1 MLKKLTHRKLYM
13 MAFDFTVLL
22 ATALVGLYI
31 THNITASNISIK
43 DIIASSLLYAV
54 LNFFTVS
61 VIGEYRKAWKF
72 LSARDILSSVGALAV
87 GSALTY
93 ALDYFAGIK
102 ITEKYD
108 KYFLIYIVLTFGVS
122 AAIFVISRIVAKRY
136 FIRII
141 EAGQEDVLKR
151 ALVIGAGNAG
161 RMIITEIDN
170 ARNSGNKE
178 FSYNIVGIVDDD
190 PNKLN
195 EKINSHNVIGTTKD
209 IEDVCLNYKVDIIFF
224 AIPSCPATQR
234 AQILERCSNTRL
246 EVKIM
251 PELSK
256 MISGQSIINQFTKVN
271 VEDLLGREPVK
282 LDTTALEDFIKGKVC
297 MVTGGG
303 GSIGSELCRQIM
315 SYAPE
320 KLIIVDIYENNAYDI
335 QQELYMNKMA
345 DSSNLKVLIAS
356 VRDEKKMEKIFAE
369 YKPQLVFHAAAHK
382 HVPLMETSPEEAVK
396 NNIFGT
402 LNVAQ
407 LSDKYAAQKFVL
419 VSTDK
424 AVNPTNVMGATKR
437 CCEMIVQHFSNI
449 SQNTEYVAVRFG
461 NVLGSNGSVIPLFK
475 KQIESGKP
483 LTITHP
489 DIIRYF
495 MTIPE
500 AVSLILTAGSMA
512 SGGEIF
518 VLDMGEPVKILTLAE
533 NLIKIYGK
541 KPYEDV
547 KIVYTGLRPGE
558 KLYEELLMS
567 EEGLQ
572 KTKNQKIFIGTQIDV
587 DDQKLQQELETLKKI
602 SKKNNSK
609 AVIKQLEEMVPTFNH
624 KTNN

>member
-1 MLKKLTHRKLYM
+1 MLKSLTHRKLYIM
-13 MAFDFTVLL
+13 TFDFAVLL
-22 ATALVGLYI
+22 ATALVGLYV
-31 THNITASNISIK
+31 THNIAGTNISVK
-43 DIIASSLLYAV
+43 DIVASSLLYAV
-54 LNFFTVS
+54 LNFFTIS
-61 VIGEYRKAWKF
+61 VMGEYRKAWKF
-72 LSARDILSSVGALAV
+72 LSVKDILSSIGALAV

-93 ALDYFAGIK
+93 ALDYFAGIR
-102 ITEKYD
+102 IVDKYD
-108 KYFLIYIVLTFGVS
+108 KSFVIYIVLTFGIS
-122 AAIFVISRIVAKRY
+122 AGIFIVSRIIAKRY
-136 FIRII
+136 FIKII
-141 EAGQEDVLKR
+141 EAGQDDILKR
-151 ALVIGAGNAG
+151 VLIIGAGNAG
-161 RMIITEIDN
+161 RMLSTEIDN

-209 IEDVCLNYKVDIIFF
+209 IEEICDKYKVDVIFF
-224 AIPSCPATQR
+224 AIPSCPPVQR
-234 AQILERCSNTRL
+234 AEILERCSNTRR

-271 VEDLLGREPVK
+271 VEDLLGRDPVE
-282 LDTTALEDFIKGKVC
+282 LDTSALEGFIKGKVC

-315 SYAPE
+315 SYSPE
-320 KLIIVDIYENNAYDI
+320 LLIIVDIYENNAYDI
-335 QQELYMNKMA
+335 QQELVMNGLA
-345 DSSNLKVLIAS
+345 DASNLKVLIAS
-356 VRDEKKMEKIFAE
+356 VRDERKMDKIFAE

-407 LSDKYAAQKFVL
+407 LSDKYSAEKFVL

-437 CCEMIVQHFSNI
+437 CCEMIVQYFSNT
-449 SQNTEYVAVRFG
+449 SENTEYVAVRFG

-483 LTITHP
+483 VTITHP

-512 SGGEIF
+512 AGGEIF

-547 KIVYTGLRPGE
+547 KIIFTGLRPGE

-587 DDQKLQQELETLKKI
+587 DDEQLEKELETLKRI
-602 SKKNNSK
+602 SKRNNS
-609 AVIKQLEEMVPTFNH
+609 AGVVEQLEKMVPTFKH
-624 KTNN
+624 KTNR

>member
-1 MLKKLTHRKLYM
+1 MLKSLTHRKLYI

-31 THNITASNISIK
+31 VHNISGTNIGIK

-54 LNFFTVS
+54 LNFFTIS

-72 LSARDILSSVGALAV
+72 LSVKDILSSVGALAV

-93 ALDYFAGIK
+93 ALDYFAGIQ
-102 ITEKYD
+102 IVNKYD
-108 KYFLIYIVLTFGVS
+108 KHFVIYILLTFGVS
-122 AAIFVISRIVAKRY
+122 ATIFVVSRIVAKRY
-136 FIRII
+136 FIKII

-151 ALVIGAGNAG
+151 ALIIGAGNAG

-170 ARNSGNKE
+170 ARNSGNRE

-209 IEDVCLNYKVDIIFF
+209 IEEICDKYSVDVIFF
-224 AIPSCPATQR
+224 AIPSCPAPQR
-234 AQILERCSNTRL
+234 AEILERCSNTRR

-256 MISGQSIINQFTKVN
+256 LIIGQSIVKQVTKVN
-271 VEDLLGREPVK
+271 VEDLLGRDPVE
-282 LDTTALEDFIKGKVC
+282 LDTTALEGFIKDKVC

-315 SYAPE
+315 SYSPK

-335 QQELYMNKMA
+335 QQELFMNKMA

-369 YKPQLVFHAAAHK
+369 YQPQLVFHAAAHK

-396 NNIFGT
+396 NNVFGT
-402 LNVAQ
+402 LNIAQ
-407 LSDKYAAQKFVL
+407 LSDKYGAQKFVL

-437 CCEMIVQHFSNI
+437 ICEMIVQSYNHRG
-449 SQNTEYVAVRFG
+449 NTVFVAVRFG
-461 NVLGSNGSVIPLFK
+461 NVLGSNGSVVMF
-475 KQIESGKP
+475 
-483 LTITHP
+483 
-489 DIIRYF
+489 
-495 MTIPE
+495 
-500 AVSLILTAGSMA
+500 
-512 SGGEIF
+512 
-518 VLDMGEPVKILTLAE
+518 
-533 NLIKIYGK
+533 
-541 KPYEDV
+541 
-547 KIVYTGLRPGE
+547 
-558 KLYEELLMS
+558 
-567 EEGLQ
+567 
-572 KTKNQKIFIGTQIDV
+572 
-587 DDQKLQQELETLKKI
+587 
-602 SKKNNSK
+602 
-609 AVIKQLEEMVPTFNH
+609 
-624 KTNN
+624 